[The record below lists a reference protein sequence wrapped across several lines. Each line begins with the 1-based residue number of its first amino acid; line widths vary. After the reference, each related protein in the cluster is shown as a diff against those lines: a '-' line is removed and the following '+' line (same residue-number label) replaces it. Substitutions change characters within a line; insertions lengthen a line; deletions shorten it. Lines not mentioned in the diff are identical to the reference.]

1 MEKNKKNKVMII
13 CVLVAVLIVF
23 FLEKSEEA
31 PNVEELDIAVGIG
44 YNITEKSDGIYY
56 DIPFNV
62 YYFQENGKTKSNIRQ
77 GRDKTTG
84 QVKQERQRES
94 PRSYSLGFEKVV
106 LIEEKFAKY
115 GIRGILDVSFN
126 LPKFNNDAF
135 VFVCRENTNEYFKED
150 IMGYT
155 STSDF
160 LYGLIKNM
168 QDNWF
173 FGENYKYKDLILIV
187 DSEGRNAVLPYIEK
201 EKDEIAIKGMALFK
215 GDKLKAVIDINDAKW
230 MNILREK
237 KSKGLLTLKKNSKE
251 YINSYSSSQK
261 KVKCI
266 KNGEECKFIID
277 LDISGDI
284 ISNTMYKDLFS
295 NTETLKNFE
304 KLMASEIRG
313 YLLDF
318 VKKMQT
324 DYRVDCLELGKIAA
338 AKYGRGTGVD
348 WNEVVCRSEIEIN
361 VRFKVNSVGR
371 GEY

>member
-1 MEKNKKNKVMII
+1 MKKNRFLII
-13 CVLVAVLIVF
+13 LIILVVSIVF
-23 FLEKSEEA
+23 FIEKVEKA
-31 PNVEELDIAVGIG
+31 PNVEDLDIAVGIG
-44 YNITEKSDGIYY
+44 YNIEEKIDGIYY

-77 GRDKTTG
+77 GWAKTTG

-106 LIEEKFAKY
+106 LIEEKFARY

-126 LPKFNNDAF
+126 LQKFNNDAF
-135 VFVCRENTNEYFKED
+135 MFVCKENTNNYFKED
-150 IMGYT
+150 IRGYI

-173 FGENYKYKDLILIV
+173 FGENYKYRDLILTV

-201 EKDEIAIKGMALFK
+201 EKDEIAINGMALFK
-215 GDKLKAVIDINDAKW
+215 GDKLRTVIDINDAKW
-230 MNILREK
+230 MNILREEK
-237 KSKGLLTLKKNSKE
+237 AKGFLSIKKNSRE
-251 YINSYSSSQK
+251 YINTYSSSK
-261 KVKCI
+261 KRVKCM
-266 KNGEECKFIID
+266 KNEDKYKFIID
-277 LDISGDI
+277 LDIKGDI
-284 ISNTMYKDLFS
+284 VSNTMYEDLS
-295 NTETLKNFE
+295 NDTEIIKNFE
-304 KLMASEIRG
+304 KLMEKEVRDHLI
-313 YLLDF
+313 DF
-318 VKKMQT
+318 IKKMQEV
-324 DYRVDCLELGKIAA
+324 YQVDCLELGRIAA

-348 WNEVVCRSEIEIN
+348 WNDEVCHSEIKVN